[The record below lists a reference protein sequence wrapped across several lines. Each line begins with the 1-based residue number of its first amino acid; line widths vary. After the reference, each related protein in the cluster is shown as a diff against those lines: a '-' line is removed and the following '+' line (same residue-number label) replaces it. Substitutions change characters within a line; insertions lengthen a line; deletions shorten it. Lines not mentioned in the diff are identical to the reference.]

1 MYAVVVWWDLAG
13 SAQTIDSLHR
23 RLPRQDRIGAGTDT
37 PRHLVS
43 WMHDR
48 PGNRWGA
55 VLMSESSDVV
65 HWTVLLAATE
75 LIGYPPTDRWS
86 FELTPGTDE
95 GAGRPTDLMLV
106 LLGGAVNPT
115 TGGAHR
121 PTSGAPGPSAGH
133 LTADWMP
140 APYRPAGEPVPAAA

>member
-23 RLPRQDRIGAGTDT
+23 RLPRQDRIGAGTDI

-43 WMHDR
+43 WIHDR

-55 VLMSESSDVV
+55 VLMSESPDVV

-95 GAGRPTDLMLV
+95 GTGRPTDLMLV
-106 LLGGAVNPT
+106 LLGRAVNPT
-115 TGGAHR
+115 AGADR
-121 PTSGAPGPSAGH
+121 PTSGSSGPSAAQ
-133 LTADWMP
+133 LMADWPP
-140 APYRPAGEPVPAAA
+140 APYRAVEEAVPAAA

>member
-23 RLPRQDRIGAGTDT
+23 RLPRQDRIAAGKDT

-55 VLMSESSDVV
+55 VLMSESAEVV

-86 FELTPGTDE
+86 FQLDPGPD
-95 GAGRPTDLMLV
+95 GSADRPVDLMLI
-106 LLGGAVNPT
+106 LLGKAVGVT
-115 TGGAHR
+115 TGDAGR
-121 PTSGAPGPSAGH
+121 RGLDPQGPSMAQP
-133 LTADWMP
+133 TADRATDP
-140 APYRPAGEPVPAAA
+140 HRSAVGPVSAAA